1 MVAFESS
8 VEVSGDRGDGE
19 EEGDCNRRAKIR
31 MER

>member
-19 EEGDCNRRAKIR
+19 EEGVCSRRAKIR